1 MVYTLS
7 YQMYKSEHGL
17 GSAEQRAADVRVGS
31 TAAAVRDVRVSLGRV
46 FHGRAFRGRAL
57 RGRPAGVAPGS
68 RAASMR
74 LLSSGR

>member
-17 GSAEQRAADVRVGS
+17 GSAEQRAADVRAGS
-31 TAAAVRDVRVSLGRV
+31 AAAAVRDARVSLGRV
-46 FHGRAFRGRAL
+46 FHGRAL
-57 RGRPAGVAPGS
+57 RGRPAGVATGS